1 MSNISFGDRA
11 LAFQHM
17 RHNTLQKET
26 IQRLSEEL
34 ASGKRADLAKSL
46 LGDYTPLTRIDH
58 ATTTLQAF
66 RTTTAEAGLFTDA
79 MQQALG
85 RIQQDAATSANAL
98 LHAGSTQ
105 TPELVQ
111 TASREAAA
119 AFSTGVSALN
129 AQIGGRSLF
138 AGRARDMPALAP
150 AEDMLAALDAV
161 IAAETT
167 VSGMIGA
174 IDSWFD
180 DPGGGFATMGYRGSP
195 QLMSG
200 FPIADSE
207 LAQITLTAESAEIRD
222 TLKGLAMG
230 AMISRGAFAGD
241 LTAQA
246 EVLHRAGE
254 HLLGAD
260 HGLTHARAGLGIVE
274 NQIEAAAIR
283 NDAETSALKIARSDL
298 VGADPYRT
306 ASDLIAAQTQLEML
320 YTLTT
325 RLSRMTLADYL

>member
-1 MSNISFGDRA
+1 MSTISFGDRA
-11 LAFQHM
+11 LAFQNM
-17 RHNTLQKET
+17 RHNTLQKAT
-26 IQRLSEEL
+26 IQRLSDEL
-34 ASGKRADLAKSL
+34 ASGKRADLAQSL
-46 LGDYTPLTRIDH
+46 SGDYTPLTRIDH
-58 ATTTLQAF
+58 ATTTLQAL
-66 RTTTAEAGLFTDA
+66 RTTTTEAGFFTDA

-85 RIQQDAATSANAL
+85 RIQDGAAASATSL
-98 LHAGSTQ
+98 LRAGSTQ

-111 TASREAAA
+111 TASHEAMA
-119 AFSTGVSALN
+119 AFSASVSALN

-138 AGRARDMPALAP
+138 AGRATDMPALAP

-161 IAAETT
+161 IALEPT

-174 IDSWFD
+174 IDTWFD

-195 QLMSG
+195 HPMSG
-200 FPIADSE
+200 FPIADNE
-207 LAQITLTAESAEIRD
+207 VAQIALTADSAEIRN
-222 TLKGLAMG
+222 TLKGLAMA
-230 AMISRGAFAGD
+230 AMVGRGAFAGD

-246 EVLHRAGE
+246 EVLHHAGAQ
-254 HLLGAD
+254 LLSAD
-260 HGLTHARAGLGIVE
+260 HDLTHARARLGIVE
-274 NQIEAAAIR
+274 NQISAATVR
-283 NDAETSALKIARSDL
+283 NDAELSALQIARSDL